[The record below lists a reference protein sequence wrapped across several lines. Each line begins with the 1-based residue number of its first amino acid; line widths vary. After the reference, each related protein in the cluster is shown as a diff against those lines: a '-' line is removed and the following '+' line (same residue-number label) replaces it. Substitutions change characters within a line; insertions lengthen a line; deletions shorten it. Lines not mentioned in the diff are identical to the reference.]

1 MGPESS
7 GGNPL
12 YVQLSPGVR
21 APSLFRWAAITALD
35 VGPERQTPFMTHKS
49 KKSETLQVRLPH
61 GMKRDFMERCE
72 QENRAASDV
81 IRGFMEG
88 YLARPVEFL
97 TSETAV
103 MIRRTFVYPALAAAA
118 LIGAVVVLAPGTSR
132 ATGVREDFAT
142 MDADGDGLLT
152 VWEFKRPED
161 GVTYSINRTPSPA
174 GQPKTR
180 ITRGGL
186 TETLSKLDINGDG
199 KLDYAEYRTM
209 RLGAA
214 MATIMRGDRDADRRL
229 TREEY
234 VAGVTFS
241 DDVVDQIKA
250 QHPHTPIRAFVS
262 MARKNAAM
270 RFKRLD
276 ANRDG
281 VVTQAELAPL

>member
-1 MGPESS
+1 
-7 GGNPL
+7 
-12 YVQLSPGVR
+12 
-21 APSLFRWAAITALD
+21 
-35 VGPERQTPFMTHKS
+35 MTRKT

-61 GMKRDFMERCE
+61 GMKRDFMDRCE

-81 IRGFMEG
+81 IRGFMES
-88 YLARPVEFL
+88 YLARPVEIL
-97 TSETAV
+97 TSEKAV
-103 MIRRTFVYPALAAAA
+103 MIRRTFVYPTLAAAA

-132 ATGVREDFAT
+132 ATGVREDFAA
-142 MDADGDGLLT
+142 MDADGDGVLT

-161 GVTYSINRTPSPA
+161 GVTYSMNRTPAPA
-174 GQPKTR
+174 GRPKTR
-180 ITRGGL
+180 ITSEGL
-186 TETLSKLDINGDG
+186 AGTFAKLDTNGDN

-214 MATIMRGDRDADRRL
+214 MAIVMRGDRDADKRL
-229 TREEY
+229 TRDEY
-234 VAGVTFS
+234 VAGVTFP
-241 DDVVDQIKA
+241 DKVVDEIKA
-250 QHPHTPIRAFVS
+250 KHPHAPIRTFVS